1 VSFLIDYAEKTDRRM
16 NIPTVGGCFMIYS
29 FFLSKTFEASAA
41 LPLTVIMTASLFSL
55 HSLEISL

>member
-1 VSFLIDYAEKTDRRM
+1 M